1 MSQKSASSARKAKR
15 QPRKEQSEAQ
25 QKQTQVQNKA
35 PGRTLGFVIMTLLIL
50 FVAAFMVQQSQQL
63 ETADLDAAATSNPE
77 LTGFRSDLWYLPD
90 DPMLGFVEIP
100 AGPFIMG
107 SNPAL
112 DRMAYQN
119 ERWSNLQ
126 RQGEVELPTYYV
138 SRFETTQAQ
147 FNAFV
152 RDTGLA
158 QSAVDVSVPGDYP
171 VTNVTWPDALAY
183 ARWLE
188 TQLRNSPAT
197 PAAVRQLFDSGA
209 RLTLPN
215 EAEWEKAARGSDG
228 RIFPWGPRPRNN
240 LANFGSDGPMPVG
253 AMDCEACAY
262 GLADMAGN
270 VWELTRS
277 PLQDYPFDPTDDRQL
292 QPGDPLYVMRGGSW
306 ADEINNVRSAVR
318 GAVDPGVR
326 NNTIGFRLVLT
337 TQ

>member
-1 MSQKSASSARKAKR
+1 MSA
-15 QPRKEQSEAQ
+15 
-25 QKQTQVQNKA
+25 
-35 PGRTLGFVIMTLLIL
+35 LIL
-50 FVAAFMVQQSQQL
+50 FVAAFMVQQSEQL
-63 ETADLDAAATSNPE
+63 ATDQLDSGLPGSAE
-77 LTGFRSDLWYLPD
+77 LAGFRSDMWYLPD
-90 DPMLGFVEIP
+90 EPLLGFVEIS

-126 RQGEVELPTYYV
+126 RQGEVDLPTYYIA
-138 SRFETTQAQ
+138 RFETTQAQ
-147 FNAFV
+147 FNAYV
-152 RDTGLA
+152 RDTGVA
-158 QSAVDVSVPGDYP
+158 QAAVDVSVPGDYP

-188 TQLRNSPAT
+188 TRLRNSPDT
-197 PAAVRQLFDSGA
+197 PPALMALFESGA
-209 RLTLPN
+209 RITLPN
-215 EAEWEKAARGSDG
+215 EAEWEKAARGTDG
-228 RIFPWGPRPRNN
+228 RIFPWGARPRSN

-253 AMDCEACAY
+253 AIDCEPCAH

-277 PLQDYPFDPTDDRQL
+277 PLQDYPFDPSDDQ
-292 QPGDPLYVMRGGSW
+292 QVQQGDPLYVMRGGSW
-306 ADEINNVRSAVR
+306 ADELNNVRTAVR

-326 NNTIGFRLVLT
+326 NNTIGFRLAIS